1 LQAEDFLKFDNLKCE
16 LFLPALKKLDE
27 SPFIL
32 NMANSFLAELIKA
45 YDKDNQRSDIL
56 QSASSISE
64 WLLSTSDEKVPRAI
78 KILNHL
84 QIEKRKGQLTEDQK
98 QALYL
103 LIENAD
109 STEDIR
115 TGAYLLLGNQQ
126 LAKRHFDK
134 MEKELQEKFRQH
146 PIFSFWQEKY

>member
-1 LQAEDFLKFDNLKCE
+1 MRAEDFLKFDNLKCD

-32 NMANSFLAELIKA
+32 NMANSFLVELIKA

-98 QALYL
+98 KELYL
-103 LIENAD
+103 LIENTD
-109 STEDIR
+109 STEYIL
-115 TGAYLLLGNQQ
+115 TGAYLLLDNQQ
-126 LAKRHFDK
+126 LAELHFDK
-134 MEKELQEKFRQH
+134 IEKQLQEKFRQQ
-146 PIFSFWQEKY
+146 PIFYFWQEK